1 VKFKQIIINL
11 KKTKDE
17 GVEMTT
23 EKKLPKQKIPKIK
36 KFKKPL
42 IAGGIITVI
51 AIAGII
57 GGIVL
62 LGEIDETRGGTFVF
76 GATSDPNTL
85 DPIEGWSTGVTDRLI
100 VNQVT
105 EGLFDFEYTNNSSRL
120 IMNLATR
127 YDWSDNITELTCY
140 LRKNVEFHDGTPFN
154 ATAVKWNID
163 RLHRLI
169 DRIGDTYL
177 WQLPD
182 GNLIINETKVL
193 DEYTV
198 KFVLNQPFIPLLSLL
213 ASQHANML
221 SPSSTP
227 DNDFNGIIPGTLY
240 GTGPFIYGEYEE
252 NNMVTLSPNPDY
264 WGGRPAFDK
273 VIISLFSNDTARY
286 EAMLAGELSM
296 TSAGNPWSDEDR
308 DQLMNTTG
316 IELEETLMP
325 GMRYIFMNNKVI
337 NTTMRKAIS
346 YAFNYSAYANLDL
359 LYKPVSSRFPI
370 RSESPI
376 PKGMLYSHWGSFDMP
391 YYNISIARQALKDV
405 NWPGTAGLTANNN
418 ISAGNEW
425 ELLVTDGTPLATYNY
440 TFPIGTLDDN
450 LFVLLNESL
459 KQIGVKF
466 EQTPGMTFPDL
477 WTMNRSMLGINRNG
491 WFADYNDPISMI
503 NPLFSNKTD
512 GIWNFGQVNDALV
525 QLWMEEA
532 LEETNE
538 TLREQLY
545 FKIEKRLIE
554 EVYPL
559 ILVEMIFRLHTYVSN
574 LHWQPNPFKYSFKD
588 MYFD

>member
-1 VKFKQIIINL
+1 MKFKQIIINL

>member
-1 VKFKQIIINL
+1 MTKEKTPPRRKISKIKEL
-11 KKTKDE
+11 KKPI
-17 GVEMTT
+17 
-23 EKKLPKQKIPKIK
+23 L
-36 KFKKPL
+36 
-42 IAGGIITVI
+42 AGGIITVI

-76 GATSDPNTL
+76 GASSDPNTL
-85 DPIEGWSTGVTDRLI
+85 DPIEGWSTSATDCLI

-120 IMNLATR
+120 IMNLATN
-127 YDWSDNITELTCY
+127 YSWSLNKTELTCY

-193 DEYTV
+193 DEDTV

-264 WGGRPAFDK
+264 WGGRPAFDE
-273 VIISLFSNDTARY
+273 VIIKLYPNATARY
-286 EAMLAGELSM
+286 EAMLSGELSM

-308 DQLMNTTG
+308 GLLMNTTG
-316 IELEETLMP
+316 IELEERLLS
-325 GMRYIFMNNKVI
+325 GMWYIFMNNKVI

-376 PKGMLYSHWGSFDMP
+376 PNGMLYSHWGSFDMP
-391 YYNISIARQALKDV
+391 YYNVSIARQALKDA
-405 NWPGTAGLTANNN
+405 NWPGTAGFTANNN

-466 EQTPGMTFPDL
+466 EQTPELTFWELNNMPLD
-477 WTMNRSMLGINRNG
+477 NYGIVRNG
-491 WFADYNDPISMI
+491 WQADYNDPINMI

-512 GIWNFGQVNDALV
+512 GIWNIGQVNDALV

-538 TLREQLY
+538 TVREQLY

-554 EVYPL
+554 EIYPL
-559 ILVEMIFRLHTYVSN
+559 IMVEMIFRLDTYVSN
-574 LHWQPNPFKYSFKD
+574 LHWQPNPFNYSFKD

>member
-1 VKFKQIIINL
+1 
-11 KKTKDE
+11 
-17 GVEMTT
+17 MTT
-23 EKKLPKQKIPKIK
+23 HKIEPNGVKKIPRNIIK
-36 KFKKPL
+36 RSLKKPL

-62 LGEIDETRGGTFVF
+62 LGEVDETRGGTFVF
-76 GATSDPNTL
+76 GISGDPTTL
-85 DPIEGWSTGVTDRLI
+85 DPIEGWSILDWESSLI

-105 EGLFDFEYTNNSSRL
+105 EGLIDFEYTNISSRL
-120 IMNLATR
+120 IMNLAED
-127 YDWSDNITELTCY
+127 YGWSDNNTELTCY

-169 DRIGDTYL
+169 NETGDAYL

-182 GNLIINETKVL
+182 GNWIINETKVL
-193 DEYTV
+193 DEYTI
-198 KFVLNQPFIPLLSLL
+198 KFVLNQPFVPLLSLL
-213 ASQHANML
+213 TIPHANML

-252 NNMVTLSPNPDY
+252 NNNVTLSPNPDY

-273 VIISLFSNDTARY
+273 VIISIFSNDTVRY
-286 EAMLAGELSM
+286 EAMLSGELSM
-296 TSAGNPWSDEDR
+296 TYAKGSWSDEDR
-308 DQLMNTTG
+308 DLLINTTG
-316 IELEETLMP
+316 IELEETPLSSIQ
-325 GMRYIFMNNKVI
+325 YIFMNNKVI

-346 YAFNYSAYANLDL
+346 YAFNYSAYANLE
-359 LYKPVSSRFPI
+359 LYLKPASSRFPI

-391 YYNISIARQALKDV
+391 YYDISIARQALKDV

-425 ELLVTDGTPLATYNY
+425 ELLVTDGTPLATYNHS
-440 TFPIGTLDDN
+440 FPIGTPDDP

-466 EQTPGMTFPDL
+466 EQTPNMTWDKMGI
-477 WTMNRSMLGINRNG
+477 WDKLGIFRTG
-491 WFADYNDPISMI
+491 WQADYNDPISMI

-525 QLWMEEA
+525 QQWMEEA

-545 FKIEKRLIE
+545 FQIEKRLIE

-559 ILVEMIFRLHTYVSN
+559 ILLESGFLLNTYVSN
-574 LHWQPNPFKYSFKD
+574 LHGQPNPFYPYFSFKD